1 MSRVIQFLINNKLM
15 KTVIV
20 IATTIPLVI
29 FVFLPLI
36 IHYFTMEEGTY
47 KEGDSSNV
55 PYVVQDDYVK
65 NVKFGE
71 NGIYFEKEEKKD
83 DGTVEKSILTAE
95 DIWNDLIKNGSPVE
109 DYLNTPDELAKLMN
123 AQVVTQFPFLP
134 GLTDDKLNGTVTFE
148 RHTVKDDGTED
159 IKTLEYINQNSFKSM
174 IDSDDM
180 TALNK
185 FTLDDNN
192 NLLIAVKD
200 RATETVAYNDPEMK
214 LEDYSQS
221 LKEENKQGDN
231 TYSSVTEHVTSR
243 TVNYQNAISKYVMPF
258 QYLWS
263 FLVISDC
270 EDLVMELADLANNSQ
285 ITIAVFDNITT
296 TETTEINEYKKQRRL
311 DKYASLSVSPTG
323 VIDKSTERYWVP
335 SDNPNYGG
343 YTSNE
348 TTDPTNYK
356 ITHTSTYET
365 NTPSFEVL
373 YANVWMME
381 LKKAYEPQRQDNPS
395 PNFTTLPNTDYKEDE
410 GSPQDSNSNAG
421 LLNDGDAISFKNEY
435 QSELQKA
442 INAKEKKQKEKLTKS
457 NKTNN
462 TAAQTV
468 THTEASVSVS
478 YVKVNSYT
486 KEIERTKTTNTNTTT
501 SKYTTKVT
509 EKPREK
515 TEKNTDEENFVKIL
529 CKADYINAKT
539 QILKYIDWLFDLLEE
554 NPDTVNMI
562 DLTKYLFN
570 KVLGRDEFD
579 TNFSFDEYEKNS
591 FSSVGSL
598 NFSGTIEQKVWFA
611 LKALNFTDEQVAG
624 AMGNIDYESAGFST
638 LTVEG
643 NGEGI
648 GLCQWS
654 FGRKA
659 ELITY
664 AASKTP
670 PVTWQDE
677 DTQVEFLVTE
687 INGGEGPAAG
697 IAEAQLMGTGN
708 QYGEPI
714 LSTKTAWATSKT
726 VDDATKAFCYTFER
740 PTAKDARESMSER
753 IRRAWEYYNQ
763 FQGME
768 APVGIGE
775 ITLTGE
781 NAEKMQM
788 LLSEAVRI
796 ANDDSYTYVYGAAHN
811 GPGGWTS
818 EPKQFD
824 CSSYVG
830 YLYYKMFGT
839 YVGGTSGQ
847 IHDNLQGS
855 KVSMTDLKPGDIL
868 WKSNHVGLY
877 IGNGQIAEAL
887 NPTLGIQITTRLN
900 VFLEAYRIVK

>member
-1 MSRVIQFLINNKLM
+1 MSNVIQIILNNKVM
-15 KTVIV
+15 KTIIV
-20 IATTIPLVI
+20 SAITIS
-29 FVFLPLI
+29 FVFLLI
-36 IHYFTMEEGTY
+36 VPAIFKDMTIDDGSY

-55 PYVVQDDYVK
+55 PYSVANDYIK

-83 DGTVEKSILTAE
+83 DGTVEKSILTAQ

-159 IKTLEYINQNSFKSM
+159 IKTLEYINQDSFKSM
-174 IDSDDM
+174 VDSDDM

-200 RATETVAYNDPEMK
+200 RSTETVTYNDPEMK

-221 LKEENKQGDN
+221 LKEENKQVDN

-296 TETTEINEYKKQRRL
+296 TETTEINDYKKQRRV

-343 YTSNE
+343 YSSNE
-348 TTDPTNYK
+348 TTDPTNYQ

-373 YANVWMME
+373 HANVWMME
-381 LKKAYEPQRQDNPS
+381 LNKQYESAKISNPTVNP
-395 PNFTTLPNTDYKEDE
+395 PNQLLDTEYKEDE
-410 GSPQDSNSNAG
+410 GSPQDSSSNSG
-421 LLNDGDAISFKNEY
+421 LLNDGDAVSFKNEY
-435 QSELQKA
+435 QNELQKA
-442 INAKEKKQKEKLTKS
+442 INAKEKKQNDNLSKAAKA
-457 NKTNN
+457 NN
-462 TAAQTV
+462 TTAQTV

-515 TEKNTDEENFVKIL
+515 TAKNTDEENFVKIL
-529 CKADYINAKT
+529 CKPEYINAKT
-539 QILKYIDWLFDLLEE
+539 QILNNADWLFEILEN
-554 NPDTVNMI
+554 NPDTINMI
-562 DLTKYLFN
+562 DLTKYLLN
-570 KVLGRDEFD
+570 KVLEKDKFD

-591 FSSVGSL
+591 FVSVGAVGGSL
-598 NFSGTIEQKVWFA
+598 SLVTPNLEKDKFVEAMKAYAGKNANFDSNFLPYAADIYDWSVAAGVNPELVIVTARGESGFGAKVSGTYNYWGLGTPNGASSGSSYSSLKEGIEAYARSIASFNTGWRAQKINQLA
-611 LKALNFTDEQVAG
+611 AERQAAG
-624 AMGNIDYESAGFST
+624 VDPLGYGAPDT
-638 LTVEG
+638 LSGMQSLYSDLGKHIEG
-643 NGEGI
+643 NSGAGGYYYMDPARAGVTKI
-648 GLCQWS
+648 
-654 FGRKA
+654 
-659 ELITY
+659 Y
-664 AASKTP
+664 ATHEEFLAKCKNSGFPEHAYGTA
-670 PVTWQDE
+670 VTTWENGQY
-677 DTQVEFLVTE
+677 TAWQVESKLKFWNE
-687 INGGEGPAAG
+687 I
-697 IAEAQLMGTGN
+697 
-708 QYGEPI
+708 
-714 LSTKTAWATSKT
+714 
-726 VDDATKAFCYTFER
+726 
-740 PTAKDARESMSER
+740 
-753 IRRAWEYYNQ
+753 
-763 FQGME
+763 
-768 APVGIGE
+768 
-775 ITLTGE
+775 
-781 NAEKMQM
+781 
-788 LLSEAVRI
+788 
-796 ANDDSYTYVYGAAHN
+796 
-811 GPGGWTS
+811 
-818 EPKQFD
+818 
-824 CSSYVG
+824 
-830 YLYYKMFGT
+830 FGT
-839 YVGGTSGQ
+839 FGSISTGGNTNIVEMAKSKLGSPYVLRS
-847 IHDNLQGS
+847 
-855 KVSMTDLKPGDIL
+855 
-868 WKSNHVGLY
+868 
-877 IGNGQIAEAL
+877 
-887 NPTLGIQITTRLN
+887 
-900 VFLEAYRIVK
+900 

>member
-20 IATTIPLVI
+20 ILTTIPLVI

-36 IHYFTMEEGTY
+36 MHYFTMEEGTY

-159 IKTLEYINQNSFKSM
+159 IKTLEYINQDSFKSM

-200 RATETVAYNDPEMK
+200 RATETVTYNDPEMK

-343 YTSNE
+343 YSSNE

-462 TAAQTV
+462 TTTQTV

-539 QILKYIDWLFDLLEE
+539 QILNNIDWLFDLLEE

-591 FSSVGSL
+591 FVSVGAVGGSL
-598 NFSGTIEQKVWFA
+598 SLTTPNLDKEKFVEAMKAYAGKNANFDSNFLPYADDIYDWSVAAGVNPELVIITAKTEGNFVQAGGAYNYWGLGTPNGASSGSSYGSLKEGVEAYARSILAFNTGWRAQKINQLAAERQAAGVDPLGYGAPDTFSGMQSLYSDLGNHIEGDSGAGGYYYMDPARAGVTKIYTTHEEFLAKCRNCGLPEHAYGTAVTTWENGQYTAWQVEKKLQFWNTIFGT
-611 LKALNFTDEQVAG
+611 FG
-624 AMGNIDYESAGFST
+624 SIST
-638 LTVEG
+638 EG
-643 NGEGI
+643 NTNIVEMA
-648 GLCQWS
+648 
-654 FGRKA
+654 K
-659 ELITY
+659 
-664 AASKTP
+664 SKLGSP
-670 PVTWQDE
+670 
-677 DTQVEFLVTE
+677 
-687 INGGEGPAAG
+687 
-697 IAEAQLMGTGN
+697 
-708 QYGEPI
+708 
-714 LSTKTAWATSKT
+714 
-726 VDDATKAFCYTFER
+726 
-740 PTAKDARESMSER
+740 
-753 IRRAWEYYNQ
+753 
-763 FQGME
+763 
-768 APVGIGE
+768 
-775 ITLTGE
+775 
-781 NAEKMQM
+781 
-788 LLSEAVRI
+788 
-796 ANDDSYTYVYGAAHN
+796 YVLR
-811 GPGGWTS
+811 S
-818 EPKQFD
+818 
-824 CSSYVG
+824 
-830 YLYYKMFGT
+830 
-839 YVGGTSGQ
+839 
-847 IHDNLQGS
+847 
-855 KVSMTDLKPGDIL
+855 
-868 WKSNHVGLY
+868 
-877 IGNGQIAEAL
+877 
-887 NPTLGIQITTRLN
+887 
-900 VFLEAYRIVK
+900 